1 MKDLKLLLELVKGY
15 FDNEKIVED
24 ASYYTFLISLLPL
37 PVIQQSAQVLDR
49 MLNNHSLK
57 LKIDEIWVFMTSNF
71 EQLNKLEIEFE
82 KIKELASLVNN
93 NDDIKQRISGLL
105 DEVVFQ
111 DKETEWVLETT
122 NNSFQSFLNVIV
134 NYDFA
139 KIIAEDYSNNSIVNS
154 NFNVKNAHLI
164 ARNNSSN
171 YFDKTSFND
180 SSVGSVRMDNIS
192 TKGDVFVQ
200 GNTIGLMGGGEITF
214 RLNPNIVSGD
224 CPFCKTKLFFD
235 KQNQIGKKNIQCSNC
250 LKILMI

>member
-1 MKDLKLLLELVKGY
+1 MKDLKFLLELVKGY
-15 FDNEKIVED
+15 FNNEKIFED

-49 MLNNHSLK
+49 MLNNHNLK

-82 KIKELASLVNN
+82 KIKELASLVNK
-93 NDDIKQRISGLL
+93 NDDLKQKISGLL
-105 DEVVFQ
+105 DEVILQ

-122 NNSFQSFLNVIV
+122 NNSFQFILSVIV

-139 KIIAEDYSNNSIVNS
+139 KIIAEDYSNNKIINS

-180 SSVGSVRMDNIS
+180 SNVGSVSMENIS

-200 GNTIGLMGGGEITF
+200 GNTIGLMEGSEIIF
-214 RLNPNIVSGD
+214 GSNPNIVSGD

-235 KQNQIGKKNIQCSNC
+235 KQNLVGKKNVQCSNC
-250 LKILMI
+250 FKILMI